1 MVARRGV
8 DVRWSSVIA
17 CTLIVLLVPAE
28 RSALGSQ
35 GSLSLLALVWAAAMT
50 CSALT
55 YLTSSKTSLSLLP
68 CLTAY
73 LALRRPPL
81 AVEAAFVVACLIGY
95 TVMEARGKERELS
108 SPAPALEHTFQA
120 WATLRLLA
128 AARSLLPDGMP
139 QGYWHVLALLLAGVV
154 LAVLLQRHLRLIF
167 RPPRSESLPT
177 MFIQTG
183 EMVGIPA
190 LFTPLLVPGIL
201 DGVDVGGLTAAGMV
215 ALMISQLALYMALDR
230 SRHSVGRS
238 RAASRALSLLTENL
252 SRAGTPLEALRALSA
267 ALRESPGYGWLRID
281 WGPLSLVSPPH
292 KEADAGRPLVF
303 GSSTGLVARLVPPS
317 QGVDANRIESFLSH
331 TRTALENLELRR
343 SASREAWTCM
353 ETMVYSLDRADRRL
367 AGHSKSVA
375 RAAVELGRRLRLSSA
390 LLDNLRMAALLH
402 HIAPTVLDEQRSGKG
417 GFSLPRPTVQTL
429 EHMTENVDGS
439 GRPDG
444 LKGDAIPLLARIL
457 RVADD
462 YVTERER
469 SGPDEALA
477 GLRRRAGTI
486 YDASLV
492 SLVRGLA
499 EDGDLAG

>member
-1 MVARRGV
+1 
-8 DVRWSSVIA
+8 VRWSSVIA
-17 CTLIVLLVPAE
+17 CALIVLLVPAE

-35 GSLSLLALVWAAAMT
+35 VSLSLLALVWAAAMT

-55 YLTSSKTSLSLLP
+55 YITSSGTSLSLLP
-68 CLTAY
+68 CLVAY
-73 LALRRPPL
+73 LALRRPPV
-81 AVEAAFVVACLIGY
+81 AVEAAFVAACMIGY
-95 TVMEARGKERELS
+95 TVMEARKSERGVPSLADS
-108 SPAPALEHTFQA
+108 LEHTLQA
-120 WATLRLLA
+120 WATLRLLT
-128 AARSLLPDGMP
+128 AARGLLPDRLP
-139 QGYWHVLALLLAGVV
+139 QGYWQVLGMLLAGVL
-154 LAVLLQRHLRLIF
+154 LAVMLQRHLRLIF
-167 RPPRSESLPT
+167 RKPRSAPLPVLLR
-177 MFIQTG
+177 QTG

-190 LFTPLLVPGIL
+190 LFAPLLVPGRL
-201 DGVDVGGLTAAGMV
+201 DRVDVGGLTAAGLL
-215 ALMISQLALYMALDR
+215 ATMIAQLALYMALDR

-252 SRAGTPLEALRALSA
+252 SRAATPLEALRALSS
-267 ALRESPGYGWLRID
+267 ALRESPGYRWLRLS
-281 WGPLSLVSPPH
+281 WGPVSLVSPPH
-292 KEADAGRPLVF
+292 KDCDAGRPLAF
-303 GSSTGLVARLVPPS
+303 GGSPGLVAQLVPPS
-317 QGVDANRIESFLSH
+317 QGADVERIESFLSH

-367 AGHSKSVA
+367 AGHSKAVA
-375 RAAVELGRRLRLSSA
+375 RAAVQLGRRLRLSSA

-402 HIAPTVLDEQRSGKG
+402 HLAPTVLEEQGAGRG

-444 LKGDAIPLLARIL
+444 LKGDAIPLLARVL

-469 SGPDEALA
+469 SGPEEALA

-499 EDGDLAG
+499 EGGDLAG